1 MRILCRLAG
10 RWGWIARSR
19 PAAPTRPEVWCRP
32 ATLLALR
39 DPRHAGTC
47 LAGWH

>member
-10 RWGWIARSR
+10 RWTRLTRSS
-19 PAAPTRPEVWCRP
+19 PLPNQPEVWCRP

-39 DPRHAGTC
+39 DPRRADAC
-47 LAGWH
+47 LAGWR